1 MGLWQREL
9 PECITLEVRPGVEPS
24 GKPPVRIFLGSEASQ
39 FRPER
44 VLVWSVEAVRDPSRV
59 YEIHLMKELA
69 GFDRRGWTTGF
80 TNYRFAIAHFAGGR
94 GRAIYNDEDQIY
106 LTDPAELFDLE
117 MGGHGYLA
125 IAPTESSVMLI
136 DCERMARVWSLA
148 EAKHASKKAILRR
161 SLAMPGVYGPLDG
174 GWNARDGEYVE
185 GRSHLLHYTTL
196 HTQPWRPSPDR
207 FVYDENPLAYLWHD
221 LERGADEAGFFLFD
235 RSRPSTRFRE
245 LARGHALR
253 GAASCGGPPPLGC
266 ASLRGRF
273 AALPAADPDEP
284 EIAELVRA
292 SRAQSLLRYC
302 PFDSPPTLVH
312 DGVVARAALEAVPED
327 DVPWIL
333 DEMFRN
339 ARRFVFARV
348 AETKPPDFAN
358 ASAQSARA
366 ASRRRA
372 KAGPRQGTS
381 VVTPPGRWQDH
392 FNAASRRH
400 PSVHWEL
407 IVAGAQGPTRHRG
420 GRFVGS
426 GPPAVWVLEDSR
438 EASPRAALAVASAL
452 GWPWERRSAEGAAPP
467 WPDLVLTA
475 GARAAAAAR
484 RVRERALGRTRVVQ
498 IGADAGARAC
508 EFDLVVTPLSAGYY
522 PHPNRFETL
531 VPLTGNVAPGAE
543 EAVRSWRERFEA
555 AARPRITLLVG
566 DTRGVPVA
574 SLRRLADDALA
585 LAREA
590 AGSVFVVH
598 RDELPGSVATAL
610 RHAESI
616 ERRALEPGDPVT
628 RAHLELADAFVV
640 AGDAEELLADVC
652 ARGKPVTLYPL
663 PARRR
668 LRESVRKAVASVAR
682 SKRGNDRGTIRP
694 QQGLERLCA
703 RLIDRGTVR
712 PPRDPQRMHAALA
725 RCGAARLHG
734 DPIPSSGFRPLRET
748 ERVAARVREL
758 LGAV

>member
-1 MGLWQREL
+1 MNLWRREL
-9 PECITLEVRPGVEPS
+9 PECITLDVRPGVEPS
-24 GKPPVRIFLGSEASQ
+24 GKPPVRIFLGTEASQ

-44 VLVWSVEAVRDPSRV
+44 VLVWSVEQVRDLSRV

-80 TNYRFAIAHFAGGR
+80 TNYRFAIPHFVGGR

-106 LTDPAELFDLE
+106 LSDPAELFDLE
-117 MGGHGYLA
+117 MGEYGYLA

-136 DCERMARVWSLA
+136 DCERMAPVWSLE
-148 EAKHASKKAILRR
+148 EAKRGSKKAILRR
-161 SLAMPGVYGPLDG
+161 TLATPGLCGPLDG
-174 GWNARDGEYVE
+174 GWNARDGEYVD

-196 HTQPWRPSPDR
+196 HTQPWRPFPDR
-207 FVYDENPLAYLWHD
+207 FVYDENPLADLWHD
-221 LERGADEAGFFLFD
+221 LERSADEAGFFLFD
-235 RSRPSTRFRE
+235 RRRPSKRFRE
-245 LARGHALR
+245 LARGHAVR
-253 GAASCGGPPPLGC
+253 AAASCGGPPPLGC

-292 SRAQSLLRYC
+292 SGAQSVLRYH
-302 PFDSPPTLVH
+302 PFGPPPAQAH

-327 DVPWIL
+327 DVPWLL

-339 ARRFVFARV
+339 AGRFVFARI
-348 AETKPPDFAN
+348 AETKPPRPPN
-358 ASAQSARA
+358 A
-366 ASRRRA
+366 
-372 KAGPRQGTS
+372 PS

-392 FNAASRRH
+392 FEAASRRH
-400 PSVHWEL
+400 PGVHWEL
-407 IVAGAQGPTRHRG
+407 IVDGAQGPTRRRG

-426 GPPAVWVLEDSR
+426 GPPAVWVLEDGR
-438 EASPRAALAVASAL
+438 EASPRAALAVARAL
-452 GWPWERRSAEGAAPP
+452 GWRWERRSAEGAAPP

-475 GARAAAAAR
+475 GSRAAAAAR
-484 RVRERALGRTRVVQ
+484 RIRERALGRTRVVQ

-508 EFDLVVTPLSAGYY
+508 DFDLVVTPLSAGYY

-531 VPLTGNVAPGAE
+531 VPLTGSVAPGAE
-543 EAVRSWRERFEA
+543 AALCSWRERFEA

-574 SLRRLADDALA
+574 ALRRLADDALA

-590 AGSVFVVH
+590 GGSIFVVH
-598 RDELPGSVATAL
+598 RDELPGSAAAAL

-640 AGDAEELLADVC
+640 AGDAEDLLADVC

-668 LRESVRKAVASVAR
+668 LRETVRKAVASVA
-682 SKRGNDRGTIRP
+682 SAGRGNNRGTIRP

-703 RLIDRGTVR
+703 RLIDRGAVR
-712 PPRDPQRMHAALA
+712 PPRNPQRMHAALA

-758 LGAV
+758 LGVV